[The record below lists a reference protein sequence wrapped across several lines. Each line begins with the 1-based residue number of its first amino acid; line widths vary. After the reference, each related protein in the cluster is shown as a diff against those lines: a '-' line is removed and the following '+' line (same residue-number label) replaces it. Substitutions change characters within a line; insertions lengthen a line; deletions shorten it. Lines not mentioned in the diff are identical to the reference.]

1 MRRFRLVTA
10 GLVLAVVAFIGLTR
24 GLLVPP
30 NLSLWLLLLMAA
42 PFVLDVRYP
51 SWFASPAAG
60 LGAVAVVL
68 ASATALMVL
77 DPAAHD
83 FVAIVF
89 VIVAARVAAEA
100 PLVLGLAVAALVMAL
115 PLVLAVAGV
124 GVSSPNLIV
133 GTAFAWFAGYEV
145 RTQQHLLHALVDA
158 QIKLAD
164 QAAAAERQHIAR
176 EVHDLVA
183 HTLSVTMLHLT
194 GARLALQDADVT
206 EATAALTEAERAG
219 REAVR
224 EMRQAV
230 GLLGAAASTGRP
242 LPSATDI
249 PELITSYQ
257 NAGLRVAFDIQ
268 GDLHAISD
276 DAGLALYRI
285 TQESLSNAAKHAP
298 SAQTLVVVEVRAK
311 DVALTVRNDVYAPSG
326 VPRGGRGLPGMAE
339 RAAQLGG
346 SFSAG
351 PVGDAWEVRAVL
363 PCSTA

>member
-10 GLVLAVVAFIGLTR
+10 GLVLAVVGFIGLTR
-24 GLLVPP
+24 GWLVHP

-42 PFVLDVRYP
+42 PFILDVRYP
-51 SWFASPAAG
+51 SRFASPAVR

-77 DPAAHD
+77 DPAVHD

-100 PLVLGLAVAALVMAL
+100 ALVVGLGVAAVAIAV
-115 PLVLAVAGV
+115 PLVLALAGV
-124 GVSSPNLIV
+124 SVSTPNLIV

-145 RTQQHLLHALVDA
+145 RSQQHLMHALVDA
-158 QIKLAD
+158 QIKLAE

-194 GARLALQDADVT
+194 GARLALQDADVA

-230 GLLGAAASTGRP
+230 GLLGAPSTGRA
-242 LPSATDI
+242 LPSPADI
-249 PELITSYQ
+249 PELIASYQ
-257 NAGLRVAFDIQ
+257 KAGLRVAFDIQ

-285 TQESLSNAAKHAP
+285 TQECLSNAAKHAP
-298 SAQTLVVVEVRAK
+298 SSQTVVVIEVAAK
-311 DVALTVRNDVYAPSG
+311 DASLTVRNDVYAPSN

-346 SFSAG
+346 SLSAG
-351 PVGDAWEVRAVL
+351 PVGDTWEVRAVL
-363 PCSTA
+363 PCTPV

>member
-10 GLVLAVVAFIGLTR
+10 GLVLAVVVYVGLAR
-24 GLLVPP
+24 GLWVQPS
-30 NLSLWLLLLMAA
+30 LSLGLLLLMAA
-42 PFVLDVRYP
+42 PFVLDVRY
-51 SWFASPAAG
+51 SSLFAPPAAG
-60 LGAVAVVL
+60 LGAIAVVL
-68 ASATALMVL
+68 ASASALIVL

-83 FVAIVF
+83 LVAIVF
-89 VIVAARVAAEA
+89 VILAARVAAEA
-100 PLVLGLAVAALVMAL
+100 PTAVGIAVAVLAIAL
-115 PLVLAVAGV
+115 PLALAVAGFS
-124 GVSSPNLIV
+124 VSAANLMV

-145 RTQQHLLHALVDA
+145 RSQQKLMHALVDA

-164 QAAAAERQHIAR
+164 QAVAAERQHIAR

-194 GARLALQDADVT
+194 GARMALQDADVT

-224 EMRQAV
+224 EMRRAV
-230 GLLGAAASTGRP
+230 GLLGTPPAGRALPKAA
-242 LPSATDI
+242 DV

-268 GDLHAISD
+268 GDLGAISD

-298 SAQTLVVVEVRAK
+298 SGHTLVAIEVRST
-311 DVALTVRNDVYAPSG
+311 DVTLMVRNDVHALSG

-351 PVGDAWEVRAVL
+351 HVGEAWDVRAVL
-363 PCSTA
+363 PCSPA